1 MPNELNALFN
11 IMLELKKHK
20 QTDEFLNIVD
30 KYGYSSKAK
39 MMIALKGLDD
49 VALSAIDK
57 LEKVN
62 GWKKI

>member
-20 QTDEFLNIVD
+20 QTD
-30 KYGYSSKAK
+30 GYSSKAK

-49 VALSAIDK
+49 AALSAIDK
-57 LEKVN
+57 LEKIN
-62 GWKKI
+62 G